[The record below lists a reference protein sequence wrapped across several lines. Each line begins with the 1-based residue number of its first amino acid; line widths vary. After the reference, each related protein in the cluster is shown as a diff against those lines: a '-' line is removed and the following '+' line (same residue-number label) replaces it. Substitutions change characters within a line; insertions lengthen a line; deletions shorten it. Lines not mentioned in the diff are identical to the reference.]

1 MVAIIPTLLILL
13 ILGGLIYVV
22 ARKTDKSGLKFMLLG
37 LSIILFG
44 GIIVVD
50 SNSDLGSFEYLI
62 VFTGLILSVVG
73 FGKKN

>member
-1 MVAIIPTLLILL
+1 MAVIPALLLL
-13 ILGGLIYVV
+13 LLLGGLIYVI

-44 GIIVVD
+44 GIIAVD
-50 SNSDLGSFEYLI
+50 GNSDLGGFEYLF
-62 VFTGLILSVVG
+62 VFTGLILSIVG